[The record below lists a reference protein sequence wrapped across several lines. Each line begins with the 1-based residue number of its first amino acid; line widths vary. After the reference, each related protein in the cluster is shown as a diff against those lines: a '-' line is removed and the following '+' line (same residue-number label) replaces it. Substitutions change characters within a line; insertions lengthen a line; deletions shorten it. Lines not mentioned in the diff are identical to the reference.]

1 MDKNKD
7 NNNSEDVIKISL
19 TDLLVI
25 IFSCVL
31 VLVLIGYICIISNYK
46 DDVEINNNYVS
57 ISLNKTDAIEKQKE
71 SNSNKFSINKEVES
85 KGNIL
90 TLESYE
96 IDNETLV
103 LNYNLKIAD
112 KEIEFIGDIFGKVLL
127 VNGSTEK
134 ELETSSFNSFIK
146 INDNEYKIIRRYK
159 IDYKTEINKDTICK
173 LNLSIYKD
181 YVGKSEY
188 ELGNW
193 NFEFNPYKE
202 ELNLDI
208 TKFDINKKLELI
220 NNDGTTSIYYAEIK
234 EYKKSIIGSKLTIT
248 GDLNIYSEYVVQI
261 FDSYGND
268 ITMSESER
276 IGNMTEYEV
285 YFVSED
291 IDSSEITIKITE
303 YGESDIGENTVIS
316 KGEAKLNII

>member
-71 SNSNKFSINKEVES
+71 SNSNKFNINKEVES

-112 KEIEFIGDIFGKVLL
+112 KEIKFIEDIFGKVLL

-134 ELETSSFNSFIK
+134 N
-146 INDNEYKIIRRYK
+146 
-159 IDYKTEINKDTICK
+159 
-173 LNLSIYKD
+173 
-181 YVGKSEY
+181 
-188 ELGNW
+188 
-193 NFEFNPYKE
+193 
-202 ELNLDI
+202 
-208 TKFDINKKLELI
+208 
-220 NNDGTTSIYYAEIK
+220 
-234 EYKKSIIGSKLTIT
+234 
-248 GDLNIYSEYVVQI
+248 
-261 FDSYGND
+261 
-268 ITMSESER
+268 
-276 IGNMTEYEV
+276 
-285 YFVSED
+285 
-291 IDSSEITIKITE
+291 
-303 YGESDIGENTVIS
+303 
-316 KGEAKLNII
+316 